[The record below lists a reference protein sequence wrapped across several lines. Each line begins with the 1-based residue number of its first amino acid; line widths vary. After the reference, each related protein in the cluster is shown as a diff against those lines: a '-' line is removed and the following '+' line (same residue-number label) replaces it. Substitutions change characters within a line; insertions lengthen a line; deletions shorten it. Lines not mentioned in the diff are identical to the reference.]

1 MKMIM
6 AKIAGE
12 EPGQMAENAL
22 KRSRGREIFN
32 HIVLFFTI
40 GCVFGTYWEEI
51 LYMVRNMIETGSL
64 EWVSRRGLLYGP
76 FSPVYGMGAV
86 LIYLIFG
93 TAFRK
98 KAPSIPACFIGGA
111 LVGGALEYV
120 LSWVQEMLFGTI
132 SWDYSTYFL
141 NINGRTT
148 IPYMIIWGALIVV
161 FARFVFPLVEKV
173 YQNVSVQKMNIACT
187 VLAVILAVDIGISI
201 VATARQSMRRAGNT
215 ADNALE
221 VILDKFYTDERMQK
235 TYSNAREVKR

>member
-1 MKMIM
+1 M
-6 AKIAGE
+6 ATKEKAVE
-12 EPGQMAENAL
+12 QVEQ
-22 KRSRGREIFN
+22 KSRGREIFN
-32 HIVLFFTI
+32 HIVLYFTI

-51 LYMVRNMIETGSL
+51 MYMVRSVYETGAL

-98 KAPSIPACFIGGA
+98 KAPGVLECFIGGA
-111 LVGGALEYV
+111 ALGGGLEYV
-120 LSWVQEMLFGTI
+120 LSLLQEWLFGTI

-148 IPYMIIWGALIVV
+148 IPYMIVWGALIVI
-161 FARFVFPLVEKV
+161 FMKFVFPLVEKV
-173 YQNVSVQKMNIACT
+173 YQSISAQKMNIACT
-187 VLAVILAVDIGISI
+187 VLAVILAVDIGIS
-201 VATARQSMRRAGNT
+201 VMATARQSMRRAGNT

-221 VILDKFYTDERMQK
+221 VILDKIYTDERMQR

>member
-1 MKMIM
+1 M
-6 AKIAGE
+6 ATKEKVIQRVE
-12 EPGQMAENAL
+12 QS
-22 KRSRGREIFN
+22 KGREIFN
-32 HIVLFFTI
+32 HIVLYFTI
-40 GCVFGTYWEEI
+40 GCIFGTYWEEI
-51 LYMVRNMIETGSL
+51 MYMVRSVYETGAL

-111 LVGGALEYV
+111 LLGGALEYV

-148 IPYMIIWGALIVV
+148 IPYMIVWGALIVI
-161 FARFVFPLVEKV
+161 FAKFVFPLVEKF
-173 YQNVSVQKMNIACT
+173 YQSITPRKRDIACT
-187 VLAVILAVDIGISI
+187 VLAVIWALDIGIS
-201 VATARQSMRRAGNT
+201 VMATARQSMRRAGNT

-221 VILDKFYTDERMQK
+221 VILDKYYNDERMLK